1 MPAPGTFG
9 IAGVMTAWCSF
20 ALVFVARRWKT
31 RRPSQTRETV
41 AWAGIGLQAVAFAC
55 IWGAPRQ
62 PPGAPLV
69 PGHPAIDL
77 AIIVACVALAWLS
90 AGMTFWAIRT
100 LGRQW
105 AFGARLVEGHEL
117 VTSGPYRLVR
127 NPIYSGLFGMAIA
140 TAGVLSQ
147 PWTIAVGAPLF
158 LAGTMIRVRAEER
171 LLRARFGSRY
181 DEFARRV
188 PALFPRI
195 GRGKGA

>member
-1 MPAPGTFG
+1 
-9 IAGVMTAWCSF
+9 
-20 ALVFVARRWKT
+20 
-31 RRPSQTRETV
+31 
-41 AWAGIGLQAVAFAC
+41 VAFAC
-55 IWGAPRQ
+55 IWGAAQ
-62 PPGAPLV
+62 ADGSALV

-77 AIIVACVALAWLS
+77 AIIFACVALAWLS

-158 LAGTMIRVRAEER
+158 LAGTLIRVRAEER

-188 PALFPRI
+188 PALLPRI